1 MGTQIA
7 ELYAKIGADTTG
19 LKRGLLDTKN
29 GLQQAN
35 SQVGSMA
42 SSLKGLATGFA
53 ALGIA
58 RVAKELYEF
67 GKAGAELDYTR
78 QKFDRLAESI
88 GVTSDTMMKDLRA
101 ATKGTMSDMQLAA
114 SAGDLMALGLA
125 KSYDEVLRLTKVAG
139 GLGMNMNQLVLTLTN
154 QTTMRFDQLGVKVA
168 GFQEKVDALKASGM
182 SASDAFQEA
191 FLRQAEE
198 QLGNIG
204 KRADTAAGA
213 AARLE
218 ASWAN
223 FADTAR
229 TNVVPAFSATVTA
242 LQAVLD
248 AMAQASSMQAETDA
262 MTWTGYGKQAGAIL
276 KREARAIIEARKDAD
291 MAFSYSSGK
300 AAAPTS
306 GPMAKR
312 YSMAGAMAQQL
323 GKLSFAEAR
332 NAFMVEYTERKMEDL
347 NTFMAGPV
355 GKENRTY
362 LQTQRDIEKQL
373 RDTAAQI
380 DELKKTPWKKEE
392 MEQAQQQYADLQ
404 KQTEANA
411 EAHKQ
416 ASKQII
422 FDLAK
427 QQMAQ
432 DGISNSEADALV
444 LLGQKFGLIDEETA
458 QLWESMSKPVDAMS
472 QGKMTAEEW
481 VKVMQTLADRWDVT
495 VAWHYENAP
504 AGVAGSGTKQVK
516 KAANKQ
522 QKAEAF
528 ANGGTYRAGVPRLV
542 GERGPELDIPSSSGR
557 VFSNDDLRAMLG
569 GGGRGGGIT
578 QNINVHLALPRDNYT
593 ARQFMRELQT
603 LGGAG

>member
-1 MGTQIA
+1 MATQIA

-19 LKRGLLDTKN
+19 LKRGLNDSKSLLK
-29 GLQQAN
+29 QAG
-35 SQVGSMA
+35 SQI
-42 SSLKGLATGFA
+42 SSLSKTLAAFGVGFV
-53 ALGIA
+53 A
-58 RVAKELYEF
+58 RDLVGTAKAIYEV

-78 QKFDRLAESI
+78 QKFDKLAASI

-114 SAGDLMALGLA
+114 GASDLMGLGLA
-125 KSYDEVLRLTKVAG
+125 RSREEALRLTKVVG

-154 QTTMRFDQLGVKVA
+154 QTTMRFDQLGVKVD
-168 GFQEKVDALKASGM
+168 GFDAKVKKLKETGM
-182 SASDAFQEA
+182 SASDAFKEA
-191 FLRQAEE
+191 FLQQAEE
-198 QLGNIG
+198 QLEVVGN
-204 KRADTAAGA
+204 KADTAAGSFM
-213 AARLE
+213 RLE
-218 ASWAN
+218 AAWAN
-223 FADTAR
+223 LADTSKLRIAPILSPF
-229 TNVVPAFSATVTA
+229 VEVA
-242 LQAVLD
+242 
-248 AMAQASSMQAETDA
+248 AQSLNAGTPL
-262 MTWTGYGKQAGAIL
+262 YGRRYQQY
-276 KREARAIIEARKDAD
+276 KREQEKLAKMEARAAIEARKDMD
-291 MAFSYSSGK
+291 MGYSAAPAMEAK
-300 AAAPTS
+300 AAQQYNTELR
-306 GPMAKR
+306 KR
-312 YSMAGAMAQQL
+312 YSLTGAQVQQM

-373 RDTAAQI
+373 SATAAQI

-404 KQTEANA
+404 AQTEANA

-416 ASKQII
+416 ASKKII
-422 FDLAK
+422 FDLAQ

-444 LLGQKFGLIDEETA
+444 LLGEKFGLIDEETA

-472 QGKMTAEEW
+472 QGKITAEEW
-481 VKVMQTLADRWDVT
+481 VGVMERLADRWDVT

-528 ANGGTYRAGVPRLV
+528 AGGGTYRAGVPRLV
-542 GERGPELDIPSSSGR
+542 GERGPELDIPSSGGR
-557 VFSNDDLRAMLG
+557 VVSNDDLRAMLG